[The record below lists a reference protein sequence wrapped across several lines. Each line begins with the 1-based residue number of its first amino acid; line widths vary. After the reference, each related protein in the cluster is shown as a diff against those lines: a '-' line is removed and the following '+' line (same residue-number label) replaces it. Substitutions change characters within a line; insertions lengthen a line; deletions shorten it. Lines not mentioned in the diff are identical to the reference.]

1 MFSLSCYWILIDYR
15 FPAALKEEQFMFF
28 TQQEIYGGEER
39 KFGYPMAWNEN
50 LVKGTQ

>member
-1 MFSLSCYWILIDYR
+1 MVDV
-15 FPAALKEEQFMFF
+15 FPFMLLDSHWLQISRCLEGKMFF
-28 TQQEIYGGEER
+28 TQQEIYGEEER